1 MSVGK
6 SSVDQARAQ
15 GGIATVKEFGRQVQ
29 AIRKQRWG
37 DPTGYVLIGPAV
49 ILYLIFNAYPVFRG
63 LEMAF
68 MDMQYLKPASANF
81 FVSFNGIDNYVV
93 MAQDPEFLH
102 ALKISV
108 EFSLMYLPAAII
120 LALLVAVVIGA
131 MGQNSIALV
140 SRVVMYVP
148 VVIPISVTMLMF
160 KSLYDPRLGYLDYA
174 LTRLPFLGPGPDW
187 LGDAKWA
194 LLALAI
200 ATIWTRFGYF
210 GLLFLIGVYQ
220 INSELYEAAAMD
232 GANNFRKFWHITIPA
247 LRPIFVL
254 ILVLTGGILSA
265 TQEPLIL
272 TNGGPGDSTTTLGL
286 YIWKTA
292 FQIGNL
298 RVGYAAS
305 MALFLGV
312 VQIAFAFVVFRI
324 LGLKSDV

>member
-15 GGIATVKEFGRQVQ
+15 GGTATLREFVQ
-29 AIRKQRWG
+29 QIRSIRKQRWG
-37 DPTGYVLIGPAV
+37 DPTGYLLIGPAV
-49 ILYLIFNAYPVFRG
+49 VFYVVFNIYPVFRG

-81 FVSFNGIDNYVV
+81 FVSFNGLDNYLT
-93 MAQDPEFLH
+93 MFQDPEFLH
-102 ALKISV
+102 SLQVSV
-108 EFSLMYLPAAII
+108 EFSLLYLPAAII
-120 LALLVAVVIGA
+120 LALVVAVLIGA
-131 MGQNSIALV
+131 MGQNPVAIA

-160 KSLYDPRLGYLDYA
+160 KSLYDPRLGYVNYI
-174 LTRLPFLGPGPDW
+174 LTRLPFIHQGPDW
-187 LGDAKWA
+187 LGDTRWA

-220 INSELYEAAAMD
+220 INGEIYEAAAMD
-232 GANNFRKFWHITIPA
+232 GANSFRKFWHITIPS

-272 TNGGPGDSTTTLGL
+272 TNGGPGDTTTTLGL
-286 YIWKTA
+286 YIWQTA

-305 MALFLGV
+305 MAFLLGV
-312 VQIAFAFVVFRI
+312 VQILFAFIVFRF
-324 LGLKSDV
+324 LGLKGDA

>member
-15 GGIATVKEFGRQVQ
+15 GGVATLREFGRQVQ
-29 AIRKQRWG
+29 AVRKQRWG
-37 DPTGYVLIGPAV
+37 DPTGYLLIGPAV
-49 ILYLIFNAYPVFRG
+49 ILYVVFNVYPVFRG

-81 FVSFNGIDNYVV
+81 FTSFNGLGNYEV
-93 MAQDPEFLH
+93 MFQDPEFLH

-108 EFSLMYLPAAII
+108 EFSLLYLPPAII
-120 LALLVAVVIGA
+120 LALLVAVLIGA
-131 MGQNSIALV
+131 MGQNSVAIV
-140 SRVVMYVP
+140 SRVVMYIL

-160 KSLYDPRLGYLDYA
+160 KSLYDPRLGYLNYA
-174 LTRLPFLGPGPDW
+174 LTRLPFISRGPDW
-187 LGDAKWA
+187 LSDTKWA
-194 LLALAI
+194 LVALAI

-220 INSELYEAAAMD
+220 INGELYEAASMD

-272 TNGGPGDSTTTLGL
+272 TNGGPGDATTTLGL
-286 YIWKTA
+286 YIWNTA

-305 MALFLGV
+305 MSLLLGV
-312 VQIAFAFVVFRI
+312 VQILFAFIVFRF

>member
-1 MSVGK
+1 MSVSK
-6 SSVDQARAQ
+6 TRVDQARAQ
-15 GGIATVKEFGRQVQ
+15 GGLATVREFGRQIRS
-29 AIRKQRWG
+29 IRKQRWG
-37 DPTGYVLIGPAV
+37 DPTGYLLIGPAV
-49 ILYLIFNAYPVFRG
+49 ILYLVFNVYPVIRG

-68 MDMQYLKPASANF
+68 MDMQYLKPESANF
-81 FVSFNGIDNYVV
+81 FVSFNGLGNYVV
-93 MAQDPEFLH
+93 MFQDPDFLH
-102 ALKISV
+102 ALGVSV
-108 EFSLMYLPAAII
+108 RFSLLYLPAAIV
-120 LALLVAVVIGA
+120 LALLVATLIGS
-131 MGQNSIALV
+131 MGQNAVAVI
-140 SRVVMYVP
+140 SRIVMYVP

-160 KSLYDPRLGYLDYA
+160 KSLYDPRLGYLDYI
-174 LTRLPFLGPGPDW
+174 LTRLPLIHQGPDW
-187 LGDAKWA
+187 LGDSKWT
-194 LLALAI
+194 LLGLAI

-210 GLLFLIGVYQ
+210 ALLFLIGVYQ
-220 INSELYEAAAMD
+220 INGELYEAAAMD

-272 TNGGPGDSTTTLGL
+272 TNGGPGDTTTTLGL

-312 VQIAFAFVVFRI
+312 VQIIFAFVVFRF

>member
-6 SSVDQARAQ
+6 SSVDQARSQ
-15 GGIATVKEFGRQVQ
+15 GGAATLREFGRQIQ
-29 AIRKQRWG
+29 GIRRQRWG
-37 DPTGYVLIGPAV
+37 DPIGYLLIGPGV
-49 ILYLIFNAYPVFRG
+49 ILYLIFNAYPVIRG

-81 FVSFNGIDNYVV
+81 FVSFNGLDNYEV
-93 MAQDPEFLH
+93 MFQDPEFLH

-108 EFSLMYLPAAII
+108 EFSLLYLPAAII
-120 LALLVAVVIGA
+120 LALIVAVLIGA
-131 MGQNSIALV
+131 MGQNSVAVGARI
-140 SRVVMYVP
+140 VMYVP
-148 VVIPISVTMLMF
+148 VVIPISITMLMF
-160 KSLYDPRLGYLDYA
+160 KSLYDPRLGYLNYV
-174 LTRLPFLGPGPDW
+174 LTRIPFITRGPDW
-187 LGDAKWA
+187 LGDVKWA

-220 INSELYEAAAMD
+220 INGELYEAAAMD
-232 GANNFRKFWHITIPA
+232 GANNLRKFWHITMPA

-254 ILVLTGGILSA
+254 VLVLTGGILSA

-272 TNGGPGDSTTTLGL
+272 TNGGPGDATTTLGL
-286 YIWKTA
+286 YIWQTA

-312 VQIAFAFVVFRI
+312 VQIIFAFIVFRF
-324 LGLKSDV
+324 LGLKGDV

>member
-15 GGIATVKEFGRQVQ
+15 GGVATLREFGRQIQ
-29 AIRKQRWG
+29 AIQKQRWG
-37 DPTGYVLIGPAV
+37 DPTGYLLIGPAV
-49 ILYLIFNAYPVFRG
+49 ILYLVFNAYPVFRG

-81 FVSFNGIDNYVV
+81 FASFNGIDNYVV

-108 EFSLMYLPAAII
+108 EFSLMYLPAAIV

-131 MGQNSIALV
+131 MGQNSVALV
-140 SRVVMYVP
+140 SRVMMYVP

-160 KSLYDPRLGYLDYA
+160 KSLYDPRLGYLNYA
-174 LTRLPFLGPGPDW
+174 LTRFPFISRGPDW

-220 INSELYEAAAMD
+220 INGELYEAAAMD
-232 GANNFRKFWHITIPA
+232 GANNLRKFWHITIPA

-286 YIWKTA
+286 YIWQTA

-305 MALFLGV
+305 MALLLGV
-312 VQIAFAFVVFRI
+312 VQIAFAFVVFRF